1 MEFKP
6 ILFDGLDPTSPLLI
20 SGPCSAES
28 EEQVMKTAKE
38 LNSIGIKIFRAGI
51 WKPRTKPGGF
61 EGVGVKG
68 LKWLQK
74 VQLKYGMYTAVEV
87 ATPKHIRECLKY
99 NVDILWIGART
110 TVNPFAVQELANAL
124 EGVDI
129 PVLIKNPVNP
139 DLDLWIGAIE
149 RFYNAGVTRLGVIH
163 RGFSTLDKKIYRNSP
178 QWHIP
183 IELHR
188 QLPELPII
196 CDPSHMGGSRELIA
210 PISQQ
215 ALDLNF
221 NGLLIESHCNP
232 DKALSD
238 ANQQVTPKVLKDILD
253 NLVIRT
259 GHQNLEELAI
269 LRHKI
274 DELDDSLLELLLR
287 RMNVSKEIG
296 LYKKENNMPIL
307 QEQRYNEILQKRILQ
322 AQRIGM
328 DAEFMKTILVAIH
341 EESIRHQMKI
351 MKDI

>member
-6 ILFDGLDPTSPLLI
+6 ILLDGVEPTNPLLI

-38 LNSIGIKIFRAGI
+38 LNSVGIKIFRAGI

-61 EGVGVKG
+61 EGVGAKG

-74 VQLKYGMYTAVEV
+74 VQSTYGMYTAVEV
-87 ATPKHIRECLKY
+87 ATPKHIQECLKH

-124 EGVDI
+124 EGIDI

-149 RFYNAGVTRLGVIH
+149 RLYNAGITRLGAIH

-188 QLPELPII
+188 QLPGLPII

-221 NGLLIESHCNP
+221 NGLFIESHCNP

-238 ANQQVTPKVLKDILD
+238 ASQQVTPKVLKGILD

-259 GHQNLEELAI
+259 GHQNLGELAI

-274 DELDDSLLELLLR
+274 DELDDSLIELLLR
-287 RMNVSKEIG
+287 RMNVSNEIG

-322 AQRIGM
+322 AQKIGM
-328 DAEFMKTILVAIH
+328 DPEFMKTILVAIH
-341 EESIRHQMKI
+341 EESVRYQMEI